1 MLCNTLH
8 YIYMVVSTVNQ
19 IELHPFLDREEVISY
34 CEREGII
41 VESYSPLTK
50 GRKLGDPT
58 VATIAK
64 KWV

>member
-1 MLCNTLH
+1 MLLLCIML
-8 YIYMVVSTVNQ
+8 VSTVNQ

-34 CEREGII
+34 CEREGIV

-50 GRKLGDPT
+50 GRKLKDPT

-64 KWV
+64 KSV